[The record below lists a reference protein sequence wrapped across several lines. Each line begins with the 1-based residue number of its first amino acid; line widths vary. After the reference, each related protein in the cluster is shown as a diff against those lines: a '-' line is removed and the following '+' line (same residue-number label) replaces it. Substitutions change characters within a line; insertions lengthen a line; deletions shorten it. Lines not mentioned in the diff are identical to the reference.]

1 MKLMI
6 FRKPVNATTKAEAL
20 AAVYSWFTEG
30 FATANIKNAN
40 AQLEALK

>member
-1 MKLMI
+1 MI

-30 FATANIKNAN
+30 FATADIKRTLMRNWRR
-40 AQLEALK
+40 